1 MLKRAFAAVLAG
13 IASLAPL
20 GTAAQSFPN
29 RPIKLILPF
38 PAGSA
43 TDGVSRYI
51 AGELQKS
58 LGQPVIIDNQP
69 GADGIIA
76 AQAAKRAAPDGYTL
90 FVSTNSAHGVNSA
103 IYTSLPYD
111 PEKDFDPVAGFIQI
125 PQLMVVRT
133 DFPANDVAAFVK
145 LGKERQAGKE
155 LTFGS
160 GNTSSRVA
168 AELVKLSGRV
178 PMTEIPY
185 KGTPQAL
192 QDLVGGQID
201 MFFADP
207 FAAMGLITGNKI
219 KVLAIADTAR
229 LPALPHVPTMAEAG
243 FPDVTIVSFVAVF
256 APARTDPAI
265 VDKLNREINKVLEQP
280 ATKEYLHKVGAT
292 PLLMTPAELRKF
304 VSGEIVRWG
313 KLVEMAGIPKK

>member
-1 MLKRAFAAVLAG
+1 MNRLFIWALGLCAALSPLLAH
-13 IASLAPL
+13 
-20 GTAAQSFPN
+20 AQTFPSK
-29 RPIKLILPF
+29 PIKLILPF

-51 AGELQKS
+51 AAELQKN
-58 LGQPVIIDNQP
+58 LGQPIVIDNQP

-103 IYTSLPYD
+103 IYASLPYD

-133 DFPANDVAAFVK
+133 DFPANDVATFVK
-145 LGKERQAGKE
+145 LGKERAAGKE

-168 AELVKLSGRV
+168 AELVKLSGKI

-207 FAAMGLITGNKI
+207 FAAMGLITGG
-219 KVLAIADTAR
+219 KVKALAIADTAR
-229 LPALPHVPTMAEAG
+229 LPAFPNIPTMAEAG
-243 FPDVTIVSFVAVF
+243 LPDVMVVSFVAVF
-256 APARTDPAI
+256 APAKTDPAI
-265 VDKLNREINKVLEQP
+265 VDKLNREINKVLELP
-280 ATKEYLHKVGAT
+280 KTKEYLQKVGAT
-292 PLLMTPAELRKF
+292 PLLMSPAELRKF
-304 VSGEIVRWG
+304 VAGEIVRWG
-313 KLVEMAGIPKK
+313 KLVEIAGIPKK